1 MVYLSA
7 KLITYNRTNL
17 SFGLKGDRQIMELEE
32 IAKYAFMIFAI
43 VAIVA
48 GLAVGYLAYDA
59 RAEIPGE
66 WAASSVADIHGYLM
80 LVMLILGIIVGLV
93 SITAK
98 EVAPFLIASIALIVT
113 GITANVWAP
122 LQNVEAL
129 EILYYLGTTILWYFA
144 AFAAPA
150 AVIISMKSIW
160 ALAKE
165 K

>member
-1 MVYLSA
+1 
-7 KLITYNRTNL
+7 
-17 SFGLKGDRQIMELEE
+17 
-32 IAKYAFMIFAI
+32 
-43 VAIVA
+43 
-48 GLAVGYLAYDA
+48 
-59 RAEIPGE
+59 
-66 WAASSVADIHGYLM
+66 
-80 LVMLILGIIVGLV
+80 MLILGIIVGLV

-98 EVAPFLIASIALIVT
+98 EVTPFLIAAIALIVT
-113 GITANVWAP
+113 GITADVWSP